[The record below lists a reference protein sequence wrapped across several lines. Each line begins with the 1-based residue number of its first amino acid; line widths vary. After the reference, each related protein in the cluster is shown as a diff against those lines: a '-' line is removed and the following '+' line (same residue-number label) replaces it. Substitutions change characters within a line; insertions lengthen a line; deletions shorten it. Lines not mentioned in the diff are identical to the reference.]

1 MSALE
6 NIFGDVIGRYTRQQ
20 AIEDGVLIDMMQG
33 ELGQVSRLHYK
44 YPIVCTMGVFA
55 LIRKAVEHPDW
66 GNDYCG
72 VLHDILT
79 MSKSTYAKKL
89 DRSTVLFEVIITG
102 TGRKRTH
109 TLKLTV
115 GPGDDLEPVITIM
128 LPDED

>member
-6 NIFGDVIGRYTRQQ
+6 SIFGEAISCYTR
-20 AIEDGVLIDMMQG
+20 AEAFNDGVLVDLMQG
-33 ELGQVSRLHYK
+33 ELGQVSRQHYK
-44 YPIVCTMGVFA
+44 YRIACTLGVFT

-79 MSKSTYAKKL
+79 MSKSTYAQKL
-89 DRSTVLFEVIITG
+89 DRSTVLFDVRITG
-102 TGRKRTH
+102 TGSKCTH
-109 TLKLTV
+109 SLKLVV
-115 GPGDDLEPVITIM
+115 GPGNDMEPVITIM

>member
-1 MSALE
+1 MNTPESV
-6 NIFGDVIGRYTRQQ
+6 FGDVISTYTRQQ

-55 LIRKAVEHPDW
+55 LIRRAVEHPDW
-66 GNDYCG
+66 ENDYCG

-89 DRSTVLFEVIITG
+89 DRSTVLFEVRITG
-102 TGRKRTH
+102 TGCKCVHSLR
-109 TLKLTV
+109 LVV
-115 GPGDDLEPVITIM
+115 GPGDDMEPVITIM
-128 LPDED
+128 LPNED

>member
-1 MSALE
+1 MNTPESV
-6 NIFGDVIGRYTRQQ
+6 FGDVISTYTRQQ

-44 YPIVCTMGVFA
+44 YPIVCSMGVFA
-55 LIRKAVEHPDW
+55 LIRRAVEHPDCC
-66 GNDYCG
+66 NDYAG
-72 VLHDILT
+72 ILHDILT

-89 DRSTVLFEVIITG
+89 DRSTVLFEVRITG
-102 TGRKRTH
+102 AGRRRVH
-109 TLKLTV
+109 SLKLTV